1 MKDKE
6 LKEYD
11 EETLKHLK
19 EIILEIFKDFVKIC
33 EKYDLEYF
41 ATGGTAIGA
50 LRHNGF
56 IPWDDDIDVNMLRED
71 YNKFMEVAPK
81 EMGDKYIFM
90 DASTQENYPLMFAKM
105 VKRGTRFVEA
115 GYEQASYPLG
125 IFIDIF
131 PYDKTPEDNVA
142 RKKIIKKTWN
152 IARWHVLTLIPNP
165 NLPEGMNPVLKKLVS
180 VAMRVIHAGL
190 KLFRVTSKKTYKKYL
205 DYATNCPEK
214 DSDLYIDYSYITG
227 ENLMIRKHEAWPL
240 IDVPFE
246 DTTVKVVKNYD
257 SFLRKE
263 YGDYMQLP
271 PEEQRHNH
279 LASFIDFG
287 EE

>member
-19 EIILEIFKDFVKIC
+19 EVILEIFKDFVKIC
-33 EKYDLEYF
+33 DKYELDYF

-50 LRHNGF
+50 LRHKGF
-56 IPWDDDIDVNMLRED
+56 IPWDDDIDVCMLRED
-71 YNKFMEVAPK
+71 YDRFMEVAPK

-90 DASTQENYPLMFAKM
+90 DANTQDKYPLMFAKM
-105 VKRGTRFVEA
+105 VKRGTRFVESA
-115 GYEQASYPLG
+115 YEQAGYPLG

-131 PYDKTPEDNVA
+131 PYDKTPIEEVK

-152 IARWHVLTLIPNP
+152 IGRWHVLTLIPNP
-165 NLPEGMNPVLKKLVS
+165 NLPEGMNPIVKKVVTMITHVVYGLLK
-180 VAMRVIHAGL
+180 ICH
-190 KLFRVTSKKTYKKYL
+190 VTPDKTYKKYL
-205 DYATNCPEK
+205 KYVTSCK
-214 DSDLYIDYSYITG
+214 DENSDLYIDYSYITG
-227 ENLMIRKHEAWPL
+227 ENLMVSKSESWPL
-240 IDVPFE
+240 LDVPFE

-263 YGDYMQLP
+263 YGDYMELP

>member
-1 MKDKE
+1 MKDIE

-11 EETLKHLK
+11 EETLQHLK
-19 EIILEIFKDFVKIC
+19 DVILEIFKDFVKIC

-41 ATGGTAIGA
+41 TTGGTAIGA

-105 VKRGTRFVEA
+105 VKRGTRFIEA
-115 GYEQASYPLG
+115 DYEQANYPLG

-131 PYDKTPEDNVA
+131 PYDKTPEDPIA

-152 IARWHVLTLIPNP
+152 IGRWHVLTLIPNP
-165 NLPEGMNPVLKKLVS
+165 NLPANMNPVLKKFITAGMYLV
-180 VAMRVIHAGL
+180 HGCL
-190 KLFRVTSKKTYKKYL
+190 KLFHVTSKKTYKKYL
-205 DYATNCPEK
+205 KYATNCPEK

-227 ENLMIRKHEAWPL
+227 ENLMVRKSDAWPL

-246 DTTVKVVKNYD
+246 DTTVKMVKNYD
-257 SFLRKE
+257 EFLRKE
-263 YGDYMQLP
+263 YGDYMELP
-271 PEEQRHNH
+271 PEDQRHNH
-279 LASFIDFG
+279 LASYIDFG